1 MGRFWD
7 GLAGTML
14 VLWIGGMWA
23 IGYVAAPTLF
33 ASLVDKQLAGM
44 LAGKLFEVM
53 AWIGIASASY
63 LLIYR
68 IARDGGAALKTLFFW
83 AVALMLV
90 LTLAGHFGIQPIMQG
105 LKDQAMPHAVM
116 QSVFA
121 DRFRHWHGVSSILYL
136 IQSALGLLLV
146 WRSGLAR

>member
-1 MGRFWD
+1 MRRFWD

-14 VLWIGGMWA
+14 VLWIGGLWT
-23 IGYVAAPTLF
+23 IGYLAAPVLF
-33 ASLVDKQLAGM
+33 ASLGDKQLAGM
-44 LAGKLFEVM
+44 LAGRLFELM
-53 AWIGIASASY
+53 AWIGIAAAAY
-63 LLIYR
+63 LIIYR

-83 AVALMLV
+83 MVALILA
-90 LTLAGHFGIQPIMQG
+90 LTLIGLFGIQPIMQS

-121 DRFRHWHGVSSILYL
+121 DRFARWHGVSSILYL
-136 IQSALGLLLV
+136 IQSMLGLLLV

>member
-1 MGRFWD
+1 MRRFWD

-14 VLWIGGMWA
+14 VLWIGGIWA
-23 IGYVAAPTLF
+23 IGYVAAPVLF
-33 ASLVDKQLAGM
+33 ASLGDKQLAGM

-53 AWIGIASASY
+53 AWIGIAAAIY

-68 IARDGGAALKTLFFW
+68 IARDGSAALKTLFFW
-83 AVALMLV
+83 AVVVMLALILIG
-90 LTLAGHFGIQPIMQG
+90 LFGIQPIMQS

>member
-1 MGRFWD
+1 MRRFWD
-7 GLAGTML
+7 GLAGLSL
-14 VLWIGGMWA
+14 VLWIGGTWA
-23 IGYVAAPTLF
+23 IGYIAAPVLF
-33 ASLVDKQLAGM
+33 TSLDDKQLAGI
-44 LAGKLFEVM
+44 LAGKLFGVV
-53 AWIGIASASY
+53 AWVGIAASVY

-68 IARDGGAALKTLFFW
+68 IARDGGGALKTLFFW
-83 AVALMLV
+83 AVAVMLA

-121 DRFRHWHGVSSILYL
+121 DRFARWHGVSSILYL

>member
-1 MGRFWD
+1 MRRFWD
-7 GLAGTML
+7 GLAGVSL

-23 IGYVAAPTLF
+23 VGYLAAPVLF
-33 ASLVDKQLAGM
+33 ASLDDKQLAGM
-44 LAGKLFEVM
+44 LAGKLFGLI
-53 AWIGIASASY
+53 AWIGITAASY

-68 IARDGGAALKTLFFW
+68 LARDGVAALKTVFFW
-83 AVALMLV
+83 AVVTMLV
-90 LTLAGHFGIQPIMQG
+90 LTLAGHFGIQPILQG

-121 DRFRHWHGVSSILYL
+121 DRFKRWHGVSSILYL
-136 IQSALGLLLV
+136 IQSALGFLLV

>member
-1 MGRFWD
+1 MRRFWD
-7 GLAGTML
+7 GLAGVSL

-23 IGYVAAPTLF
+23 IGYIAAPVLF
-33 ASLVDKQLAGM
+33 VNLEDKQLAGL
-44 LAGKLFEVM
+44 LAGKLFDLM
-53 AWIGIASASY
+53 AWVAIATASY

-68 IARDGGAALKTLFFW
+68 IASDGGAALKTLFFW
-83 AVALMLV
+83 AVALMLA
-90 LTLAGHFGIQPIMQG
+90 LTLAGYFGIQPIMQS

-121 DRFRHWHGVSSILYL
+121 DRFARWHGVSSILYL

>member
-1 MGRFWD
+1 MRRFWD

-14 VLWIGGMWA
+14 VLWIGGIWA
-23 IGYVAAPTLF
+23 IGYVAAPVLF
-33 ASLVDKQLAGM
+33 ANLGDKQLAGM

-53 AWIGIASASY
+53 AWIGIAAAGY

-68 IARDGGAALKTLFFW
+68 VSRDGAAALKTLFFW
-83 AVALMLV
+83 TVVVMLALV
-90 LTLAGHFGIQPIMQG
+90 LIGLFGIQPIMQG
-105 LKDQAMPHAVM
+105 LKDQALPLAVM

-146 WRSGLAR
+146 WRSGLVR

>member
-1 MGRFWD
+1 VRRFWD

-14 VLWIGGMWA
+14 VLWIGGIWA
-23 IGYVAAPTLF
+23 IGYVAAPVLF
-33 ASLVDKQLAGM
+33 ASLGDKQLAGM

-53 AWIGIASASY
+53 AWIGIASATY

-68 IARDGGAALKTLFFW
+68 IARDGGSALKTLFFW
-83 AVALMLV
+83 AVVLMLA
-90 LTLAGHFGIQPIMQG
+90 LILIGLFGIQPIMQS

-121 DRFRHWHGVSSILYL
+121 DRFARWHGVSSILYL
-136 IQSALGLLLV
+136 IQSAIGLLLV

>member
-1 MGRFWD
+1 MRRFWD
-7 GLAGTML
+7 GLAGTLL

-23 IGYVAAPTLF
+23 IGYLAAPVLF
-33 ASLVDKQLAGM
+33 ATLADKHLAGA
-44 LAGKLFEVM
+44 LAGHLFDWM
-53 AWIGIASASY
+53 AWIGMAAAVY

-68 IARDGGAALKTLFFW
+68 IARDGAAALKTLFFW
-83 AVALMLV
+83 VVALILL
-90 LTLAGHFGIQPIMQG
+90 LTLAGHFGVQPILQG
-105 LKDQAMPHAVM
+105 LKNQAMPQAVM

-136 IQSALGLLLV
+136 IQSALGLVLV

>member
-1 MGRFWD
+1 MRRFWD

-14 VLWIGGMWA
+14 VLWIGGIWA
-23 IGYVAAPTLF
+23 TGYVAAPVLF
-33 ASLVDKQLAGM
+33 ANLGDKQLAGM

-53 AWIGIASASY
+53 AWIGIAAAGY
-63 LLIYR
+63 LLFYR
-68 IARDGGAALKTLFFW
+68 IARDGAAALKTLFVW
-83 AVALMLV
+83 TVVVMLALV
-90 LTLAGHFGIQPIMQG
+90 LIGLFGIQPIMQG
-105 LKDQAMPHAVM
+105 LKDQALPHAVM